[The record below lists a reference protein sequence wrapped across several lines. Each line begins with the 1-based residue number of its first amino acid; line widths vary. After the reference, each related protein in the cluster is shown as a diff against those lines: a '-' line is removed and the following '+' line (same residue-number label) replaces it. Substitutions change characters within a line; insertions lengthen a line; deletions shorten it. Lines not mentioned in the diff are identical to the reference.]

1 MLGFRGVRVHHD
13 DEIAPAWEAALAYD
27 GVTLIDA
34 YVTRN
39 APPLPPKISKE
50 YRNNT
55 LKALAKGDPLRMGAI
70 VDSAEAMGAAALQ
83 RAKNVLHLGDSD
95 AGQRE

>member
-1 MLGFRGVRVHHD
+1 VRSD
-13 DEIAPAWEAALAYD
+13 DEAAAAWDDALRYD

-55 LKALAKGDPLRMGAI
+55 LAALAKGDPLRVGAV
-70 VDSAEAMGAAALQ
+70 VDSAEALGAEALQ
-83 RAKNVLHLGDSD
+83 RAKNVLHLGGDD